1 MTATY
6 NDIRAAIEGRI
17 ATELAIAPVY
27 PVSYQNVPFT
37 PPNNTP
43 WLQVFLRLGDNNYA
57 TLLPTGSA
65 GFNRQ
70 NGTLVVNVFT
80 PIGVGAAANFTIA
93 ERIKD
98 LFDRAKFS
106 SIIFD
111 AASGPA
117 QVTRARDRTPSPPPL
132 PTRAPTALAATP
144 PAPAGP
150 TQSAPCGGG

>member
-17 ATELAIAPVY
+17 ATQMAIAPVY
-27 PVSYQNVPFT
+27 PVSYQNV
-37 PPNNTP
+37 P

-80 PIGVGAAANFTIA
+80 PTGVGAAANFTIA

-111 AASGPA
+111 AASGPS
-117 QVTRARDRTPSPPPL
+117 QVTPA
-132 PTRAPTALAATP
+132 APEPYYQTQLTATFEAYVD
-144 PAPAGP
+144 
-150 TQSAPCGGG
+150 

>member
-1 MTATY
+1 MTSTY

-17 ATELAIAPVY
+17 ATELAKSPAY

-43 WLQVFLRLGDNNYA
+43 WLQVFLRLGDNAYA
-57 TLLPTGSA
+57 TLN

-70 NGTLVVNVFT
+70 NGVLVVNVFT
-80 PIGVGAAANFTIA
+80 PIGVGVAANFTIA

-111 AASGPA
+111 AASGPV
-117 QVTRARDRTPSPPPL
+117 QVTPA
-132 PTRAPTALAATP
+132 APESYYQ
-144 PAPAGP
+144 
-150 TQSAPCGGG
+150 TQLTITFEAYVD

>member
-6 NDIRAAIEGRI
+6 NDIRAVIEGRI
-17 ATELAIAPVY
+17 ATQMAIAPAY

-43 WLQVFLRLGDNNYA
+43 WLQVFLRLGDNAYA

-80 PIGVGAAANFTIA
+80 PSALVLLLI
-93 ERIKD
+93 
-98 LFDRAKFS
+98 
-106 SIIFD
+106 
-111 AASGPA
+111 
-117 QVTRARDRTPSPPPL
+117 SPL
-132 PTRAPTALAATP
+132 
-144 PAPAGP
+144 
-150 TQSAPCGGG
+150 QSALKTYLIALSSPALSLMLHLAQRR

>member
-1 MTATY
+1 MSSTY
-6 NDIRAAIEGRI
+6 NDVRAAIEGRI
-17 ATELAIAPVY
+17 ATELAVAPVY

-43 WLQVFLRLGDNNYA
+43 WVQVFIRFGDNAYA
-57 TLLPTGSA
+57 TLRPIGSA

-80 PIGVGAAANFTIA
+80 PVGVGTAANFTIA
-93 ERIKD
+93 ERLKD
-98 LFDRAKFS
+98 LFDRVKLS

-117 QVTRARDRTPSPPPL
+117 QV
-132 PTRAPTALAATP
+132 
-144 PAPAGP
+144 APAAP
-150 TQSAPCGGG
+150 EAYYQTQLTITFEAYLD

>member
-1 MTATY
+1 MSSTY
-6 NDIRAAIEGRI
+6 NDVRSAIEGRI
-17 ATELAIAPVY
+17 ATQMALSPAY

-43 WLQVFLRLGDNNYA
+43 WIQVFIRFGDNAYA
-57 TLLPTGSA
+57 TLTS
-65 GFNRQ
+65 FNRQ

-93 ERIKD
+93 ERVKD

-111 AASGPA
+111 AASGPV
-117 QVTRARDRTPSPPPL
+117 QVTPA
-132 PTRAPTALAATP
+132 APQPYYQTQLTATFEAYLD
-144 PAPAGP
+144 
-150 TQSAPCGGG
+150 